1 MGAEYFVV
9 YFYHNCRHRSG
20 RTPDSYGYYQ
30 DETTALCVKEEIPF
44 RTILGHRNSRSTSL
58 ALDNK
63 LSLDATS
70 CVFIDKSYTKKSSDR
85 RYNSRPVVLANAQSR
100 SIPDSWP
107 DATCY
112 SCSGTAR
119 KICRSF
125 NRRKPWFRY
134 ICGPCGWFTY
144 IISDADCSR
153 IR

>member
-1 MGAEYFVV
+1 MGSVYTVV
-9 YFYHNCRHRSG
+9 YFYNNCRNRSS
-20 RTPDSYGYYQ
+20 RAPDSDGYYQ
-30 DETTALCVKEEIPF
+30 DEATVLYVKEKIPL
-44 RTILGHRNSRSTSL
+44 RRILGHRNRSSTSL

-63 LSLDATS
+63 LSMDATR
-70 CVFIDKSYTKKSSDR
+70 CIFIHTSYTKKSSDR

-100 SIPDSWP
+100 STPDSWS

-112 SCSGTAR
+112 SCSGTAS

-125 NRRKPWFRY
+125 NRCKPWFRY
-134 ICGPCGWFTY
+134 ICRPCGWFTY